1 MFNFSREARFNLQ
14 RMNYDPSSLIISDYG
29 MKKTLLALLLT
40 ALTLMTAEAQS
51 DRADYRV
58 VPLPSTINGVKGA
71 DFSLTEHCLIN
82 YPAGNRDMERNAA
95 MLSLYIEEMTGM
107 HLSIRPTIHS
117 GDRQGNI
124 TLILDSKLNNKEGYA
139 ILTTPKGVEIS
150 GKSAAGV
157 FYGIQTLRK
166 SIPVGKTSAVKLP
179 AAQLSAE
186 PRFGYRGMHL
196 DCSRHFFGVETVKH
210 YIDLMALH
218 GMNRLH
224 WHLTDDQGWR
234 VEIKKYPRLTE
245 VGAWRKGTVL
255 GHNSPVNDGIR
266 YGGYY
271 TQDEIREIVRY
282 AADRYITVIP
292 EIDMPGHMLGAL
304 AAYPELGCT
313 GGPYDVWC
321 QWGVTD
327 DILCVGKDRTLQFIN
342 DVLDEVMRL
351 FPGEYIHI
359 GGDESPRVRWQQCA
373 LCQQRIRDLGI
384 KAEGKQSAEARL
396 QGWFTTQVQ
405 NYLSQH
411 GKRIIG
417 WDELLDCGVDTSA
430 TIMSWTGAEPGAKG
444 AMLGHDVIMTPNTPM
459 YFDHYQTKS
468 YWNEPT
474 AFGGCATLKMVYDF
488 EPVAGNLPEDKRDHI
503 LGAQANLWTEYVTCE
518 PQIDYQVLPRMAAL
532 AEMLWLQPE
541 EKNYSDFKS
550 RLNRLVELYKFYH
563 WTYRAK
569 SLVLEDEDKEK

>member
-1 MFNFSREARFNLQ
+1 
-14 RMNYDPSSLIISDYG
+14 
-29 MKKTLLALLLT
+29 MKKLIFSLLVAVI
-40 ALTLMTAEAQS
+40 AMTATAQGNK
-51 DRADYRV
+51 ADYRV
-58 VPLPSTINGVKGA
+58 VPLPGSINGVKSA
-71 DFSLTEHCLIN
+71 DFRLTEECIVN
-82 YPAGNRDMERNAA
+82 YPTGNRDMERNAA
-95 MLSLYIEEMTGM
+95 MLSQYVEELTGM
-107 HLSIRPTIHS
+107 HLSTRPTLNVK
-117 GDRQGNI
+117 DRTGHI
-124 TLILDSKLNNKEGYA
+124 SLLIDPKMESDEGYH
-139 ILTTPKGVEIS
+139 IVVTPKGIEIS
-150 GKSAAGV
+150 GKTAAGV
-157 FYGIQTLRK
+157 FYGIQVLRQ
-166 SIPVGKTSAVKLP
+166 SLPVGTAQAINLP
-179 AAQLSAE
+179 AAQVTSS

-196 DCSRHFFGVETVKH
+196 DCSRHFFPVSTVKH
-210 YIDLMALH
+210 YIDLLALH

-245 VGAWRKGTVL
+245 VGAWRMGTVL
-255 GHNSPVNDGIR
+255 GHNSPVYDGVR

-271 TQDEIREIVRY
+271 TQEEINDIVRY
-282 AADRYITVIP
+282 AADRYITIIP

-313 GGPYDVWC
+313 GGPYEVWC

-327 DILCVGKDRTLQFIN
+327 DILCMGKDHTLQFVK
-342 DVLDEVMRL
+342 DVLDEVMQL

-359 GGDESPRVRWQQCA
+359 GGDESPRVRWEECP
-373 LCQQRIRDLGI
+373 LCQQRIKDVGI

-396 QGWFTTQVQ
+396 QGWFTTQIQ
-405 NYLSQH
+405 EYLAQH

-417 WDELLDCGVDTSA
+417 WDELLGCNVDPSA

-444 AMLGHDVIMTPNTPM
+444 AKLGHDVIMTPNTPM

-488 EPVAGNLPEDKRDHI
+488 EPVAADLPADKRHHI
-503 LGAQANLWTEYVTCE
+503 IGAQANLWTEYVTCE

-532 AEMLWLQPE
+532 AELQWIQPE
-541 EKNYSDFKS
+541 DKDYQDFKT
-550 RLNRLVELYKFYH
+550 RLTHLVEIYKHYN

-569 SLVLEDEDKEK
+569 SLTLDDEDKTN